1 MSSPQAVADA
11 VGKIAAERDLAARRL
26 GIELLAMSPG
36 GCRLRMTVQPEM
48 VNSHGTCHGGIIFT
62 LADSAFGYACNSFN
76 RNTVAQQCDIS
87 FLRPV
92 AVGTELTAT
101 AELRSTTGRS
111 SIYDM
116 TVTDGAGNMVALFRG
131 LARTVAGETV
141 PGLGNPESG
150 E

>member
-1 MSSPQAVADA
+1 MTTAQELADSIGR
-11 VGKIAAERDLAARRL
+11 VAAERDLAAQRL
-26 GIELLAMSPG
+26 GIVLLDMGPG
-36 GCRLRMTVQPEM
+36 RCRLRMTVQPDM

-76 RNTVAQQCDIS
+76 RNTVAQHASIE

-92 AVGTELTAT
+92 MPGATLTAT

-116 TVTDGAGNMVALFRG
+116 TVTDADGNMVALFRG
-131 LARTVAGETV
+131 LARTVKGTTLPEPGAAET
-141 PGLGNPESG
+141 
-150 E
+150 

>member
-1 MSSPQAVADA
+1 MKTPQEIAEA
-11 VGKIAAERDLAARRL
+11 VGKVAAERDLAARKL
-26 GIELLAMSPG
+26 GVELLEMGPG
-36 GCRLRMTVQPEM
+36 RAVLRMTVQPDM

-76 RNTVAQQCDIS
+76 RASVAQHASIE

-92 AVGTELTAT
+92 AVGALLTVT

-116 TVTDGAGNMVALFRG
+116 TVTDEAGEMVALFRG
-131 LARTVAGETV
+131 LSRTVGGELV
-141 PGLGNPESG
+141 SGPESA
-150 E
+150 ES